1 MSKQAWA
8 RVGVLLLVLSGAG
21 QAALLWW
28 LFA

>member
-1 MSKQAWA
+1 MSKQGWA
-8 RVGVLLLVLSGAG
+8 RVGVLLLLLSGAG

>member
-8 RVGVLLLVLSGAG
+8 RVGVALILLSGAG

-28 LFA
+28 LLA

>member
-8 RVGVLLLVLSGAG
+8 RVGVLLILLSGAG